1 MKLNQSDLQVIN
13 KVSVG
18 QYDSIDDVQNLN
30 KKQIL
35 NMIDR
40 LSELIGY
47 DEAIDDI
54 DELGKRADNVISK
67 LLILLETRGDLKDH
81 DDY

>member
-67 LLILLETRGDLKDH
+67 LLILLETRGDI
-81 DDY
+81 

>member
-1 MKLNQSDLQVIN
+1 MQVIN

-30 KKQIL
+30 KEKIL

-54 DELGKRADNVISK
+54 DEMGKRADNVISK
-67 LLILLETRGDLKDH
+67 LLILLETRGDI
-81 DDY
+81 

>member
-1 MKLNQSDLQVIN
+1 MKLNQSDLQIIN
-13 KVSVG
+13 KISARK
-18 QYDSIDDVQNLN
+18 YDSIYDVQNLN
-30 KKQIL
+30 KEKIL

-54 DELGKRADNVISK
+54 DEVGKRADKVISK
-67 LLILLETRGDLKDH
+67 LLILLESRGDMKDH
-81 DDY
+81 DYY

>member
-1 MKLNQSDLQVIN
+1 MKLNQSDLQIIN
-13 KVSVG
+13 KVSTRK
-18 QYDSIDDVQNLN
+18 YDSIYDVQNLN
-30 KKQIL
+30 KEKIL

-54 DELGKRADNVISK
+54 DEVGKRADKVISK
-67 LLILLETRGDLKDH
+67 LLILLESRGDMKDH
-81 DDY
+81 DYY

>member
-1 MKLNQSDLQVIN
+1 MKLNQSDLQIIN
-13 KVSVG
+13 KVSARK
-18 QYDSIDDVQNLN
+18 YDSIYDVQNLN
-30 KKQIL
+30 KEKIF

-54 DELGKRADNVISK
+54 DEVGKRADKVISK
-67 LLILLETRGDLKDH
+67 LLILLESRGDMKDH
-81 DDY
+81 DYY

>member
-1 MKLNQSDLQVIN
+1 MKLNQSDLQFIN
-13 KVSVG
+13 KVSARK
-18 QYDSIDDVQNLN
+18 YDSIDDVQNLN
-30 KKQIL
+30 KEKIL

-54 DELGKRADNVISK
+54 DEVGKRADKVISK
-67 LLILLETRGDLKDH
+67 LLILLETRGDMKDH
-81 DDY
+81 N

>member
-30 KKQIL
+30 KEKIL

-54 DELGKRADNVISK
+54 DEMGKRADNVISK
-67 LLILLETRGDLKDH
+67 LLILLETRGDI
-81 DDY
+81 

>member
-54 DELGKRADNVISK
+54 DEVGKRADKVISK
-67 LLILLETRGDLKDH
+67 LLILLESRGDMKDH
-81 DDY
+81 DYY